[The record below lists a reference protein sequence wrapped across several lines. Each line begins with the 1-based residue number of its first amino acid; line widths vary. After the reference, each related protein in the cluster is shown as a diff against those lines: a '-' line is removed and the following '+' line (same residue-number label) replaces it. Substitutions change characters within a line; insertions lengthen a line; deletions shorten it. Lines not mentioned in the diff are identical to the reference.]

1 MQAKYELD
9 RQLEELA
16 HQERLDEEDEQR
28 MLAFEAENERRR
40 VEWEKEKA
48 ARRFADELARLEADV
63 ASLPPSA
70 PARQHEVTTSSDA
83 HAVKDGSGSGKPSKK
98 RTAVDAGLQH
108 AAAAGL

>member
-1 MQAKYELD
+1 MCPRHWWCSRYFCRSCLQAKYELD

-70 PARQHEVTTSSDA
+70 PAHRVRHCL
-83 HAVKDGSGSGKPSKK
+83 AVSG
-98 RTAVDAGLQH
+98 
-108 AAAAGL
+108 